1 MAILLEGDSSSSGS
15 LTIEQI
21 ASKLSHFYEQIHLLH
36 WQTTSIAEHQSL
48 GSLYE
53 KLVDFK
59 DEIVEKLMGYMSKR
73 PNAFKIEPLINYGQG
88 VPQKVV
94 KALAIFATQ
103 LEDWAEGQEF
113 CDVEQIA
120 QTLNGEANK
129 TLYLLT
135 LS

>member
-1 MAILLEGDSSSSGS
+1 MAILIGDESSSKS

-21 ASKLSHFYEQIHLLH
+21 ASRLSYFYEQIHLLH

-59 DEIVEKLMGYMSKR
+59 DEIIEKLMGYMSKR
-73 PNAFKIEPLINYGQG
+73 PSAFKIEPLVNYSQG
-88 VPQKVV
+88 VPQKMV
-94 KALAIFATQ
+94 KALATFATQ
-103 LEDWAEGQEF
+103 LESWAEEQEY